1 MRQRSDRAIRC
12 TDRSNSTSV
21 QKNAH
26 GPYRVVADPPFCVL
40 YISIL
45 VTSWMNHESVAL
57 LSEPKCNKLKFFPAT
72 AIMVAS
78 MTGVGVLAFPNTF
91 VNAGGCLQGI
101 FFQLPFLLMAWI
113 TVIAIGMVVKR
124 HNVDEYEE
132 MIISEYSFG

>member
-1 MRQRSDRAIRC
+1 MLMVRVEADR
-12 TDRSNSTSV
+12 
-21 QKNAH
+21 
-26 GPYRVVADPPFCVL
+26 PFCAL